1 MITLKGLRLHE
12 PTDLTELQRQFPGD
26 KICRFRA
33 SMVRAAGFVMQRKPE
48 DCPPGFVNPDHHV
61 VVGPPRIISKKQLM
75 KRGHSIA
82 VTLGI
87 EIL

>member
-1 MITLKGLRLHE
+1 
-12 PTDLTELQRQFPGD
+12 
-26 KICRFRA
+26 
-33 SMVRAAGFVMQRKPE
+33 MVRAAGFVMQRKPE

-82 VTLGI
+82 VTPGI